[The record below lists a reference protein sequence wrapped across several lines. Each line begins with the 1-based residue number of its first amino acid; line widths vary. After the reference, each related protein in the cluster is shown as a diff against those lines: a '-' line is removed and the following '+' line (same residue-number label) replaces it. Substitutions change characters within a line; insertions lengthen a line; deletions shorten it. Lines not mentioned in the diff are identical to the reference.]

1 MIKKIGG
8 VVLILILILGG
19 FIFYGL
25 FILDVDKEQQV
36 QTSLDDSYY
45 QVADLLGTDSLSS
58 PNPNKNA
65 YFGDLHIHTSNSFD
79 AYTFGSLSD
88 PDMAYKFAQGESIPH
103 PTGYDI
109 KLRRPLDF
117 YAVTDHGFFLGLLPT
132 AADTNSLFSK
142 YEYTKPVHNLNESRP
157 DGFLEVFK
165 RGGLFTNFA
174 RTTIEGIRN
183 GTIDIDL
190 IDNVQKSVWQE
201 TIKAAD
207 DAYKPGIFTTFAGY
221 EYTSSEDLYNNYLHR
236 NVIFEDTKNLP
247 DKIFSRLDSMNPEP
261 LWEWMNGLR
270 ENGVDSLAIPHN
282 SNISGGSA
290 FSNNDF
296 NGGPIDD
303 AYASNRLLNEPL
315 VEITQAKGTSETH
328 PLISKNDEWA
338 SFETATPPRYPSNEM
353 KNIKGSYVRNA
364 YLRGLGFEE
373 KGIVNPYKFG
383 LIGSSDSHVA
393 GGSYNEETHFSK
405 IGMVD
410 GTPKLRGS
418 VPFNKTFGYIMSKI
432 PGSESEEDY
441 RGRASLMKYVD
452 NNYYLNAGDRV
463 IHFGASGLAGVWAEE
478 NTRESIFAAFRKK
491 ETFAT
496 SGPRIK
502 VRFFG
507 GYELEKYNLSDEN
520 LIRKAYSLSIP
531 MGGDLITDNQIS
543 PTFLIW
549 AVSDPLSNKLQRSQ
563 VVKGWVEN
571 GVHNE
576 KVFDVACSDGLKVD
590 PKTHRCPDNGAEV
603 NLNDCSTTANIGAS
617 ELKTFWKDPEFNSDM
632 NAFYYVRVIE
642 NPSCRW
648 STWDAV
654 RNGEKPRSDID
665 SVIQE
670 RAWSSPIWVKSS

>member
-45 QVADLLGTDSLSS
+45 QIDDLLKNRLSPS
-58 PNPNKNA
+58 PNPDKNA

-79 AYTFGSLSD
+79 AYTFGTLSD
-88 PDMAYKFAQGESIPH
+88 PEMAYKYAQGESIPH

-109 KLRRPLDF
+109 QLRRPLDF
-117 YAVTDHGFFLGLLPT
+117 YAVTDHGFFLGLLPN
-132 AADTNSLFSK
+132 AADTSSLFSK
-142 YEYTKPVHNLNESRP
+142 YEYTKPVHNLNESISNR
-157 DGFLEVFK
+157 FLGSTK
-165 RGGLFTNFA
+165 RSGLFRNFA
-174 RTTIEGIRN
+174 RTTYEGIAN
-183 GTIDIDL
+183 GTIDKNL
-190 IDNVQKSVWQE
+190 IDEVQKSVWKE

-221 EYTSSEDLYNNYLHR
+221 EFTSSEDLYDKYLHR

-247 DKIFSRLDSMNPEP
+247 DKIFSRLNSKNPEP

-290 FSNNDF
+290 FSNEDF

-303 AYASNRLLNEPL
+303 SYASNRLLNEPL

-338 SFETATPPRYPSNEM
+338 SFETAAPSKYPSNEM
-353 KNIKGSYVRNA
+353 QNIKGAYVRNA
-364 YLRGLGFEE
+364 YLRGLAFEE
-373 KGIVNPYKFG
+373 KEIVNPYKFG
-383 LIGSSDSHVA
+383 LIGSSDSHV
-393 GGSYNEETHFSK
+393 GGGAYNEETFFSK
-405 IGMVD
+405 IGSLD

-418 VPFNKTFGYIMSKI
+418 VPFYKTYGFIMSKI
-432 PGSESEEDY
+432 KED
-441 RGRASLMKYVD
+441 SVKYVN
-452 NNYYLNAGDRV
+452 NNYYLNVGDRL
-463 IHFGASGLAGVWAEE
+463 IYFGASGLAGVWAEE

-507 GYELEKYNLSDEN
+507 GYDLENYNLSDEN
-520 LIRKAYSLSIP
+520 LIRKAYSLSTP
-531 MGGDLITDNQIS
+531 MGGDIFIDNQMS

-549 AVSDPLSNKLQRSQ
+549 SVSDPLSNKLQRSQ

-576 KVFDVACSDGLKVD
+576 KIFDVACSDGLKVD
-590 PKTHRCPDNGAEV
+590 PITHRCPDNGAEV

-617 ELKTFWKDPEFNSDM
+617 ELKTFWKDPEFNSDI

-648 STWDAV
+648 STWDAI

-670 RAWSSPIWVKSS
+670 RAWSSPIWVKSI